1 MITVALMSSLSL
13 VASNAVPKGLGRAA
27 RHTLFERGVLVFALS
42 NATLSW
48 VFVEI
53 VNIFLLWMIRDTA
66 ARSAESARS
75 LGFLIVIQVARSAF
89 QS

>member
-1 MITVALMSSLSL
+1 MITVALMASLSL
-13 VASNAVPKGLGRAA
+13 VALNAVPKGLGRAA
-27 RHTLFERGVLVFALS
+27 RHKLFERGVLVFDLS

-66 ARSAESARS
+66 ARSTDSARS
-75 LGFLIVIQVARSAF
+75 LGVVIVIQVARSAF